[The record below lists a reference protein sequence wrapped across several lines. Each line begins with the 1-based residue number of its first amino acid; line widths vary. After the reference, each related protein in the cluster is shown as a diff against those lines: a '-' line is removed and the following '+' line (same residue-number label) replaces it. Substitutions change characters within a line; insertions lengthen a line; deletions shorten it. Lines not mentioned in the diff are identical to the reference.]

1 MTLLHLDV
9 GAAPSAGRSSAG
21 AGRWPRWRCCTSAR
35 PRPARFA
42 RSRLP
47 VALVTSVVGGLGAV
61 ATARCAAV
69 GVSPLSGAVGE
80 TRSEGP
86 FAAGLRAAGVT
97 GVSLTGRAPRP
108 SYVVIEHGR
117 ASVHD
122 AGDLWG
128 WTP

>member
-9 GAAPSAGRSSAG
+9 GSGAQRADPRLGLVPLAAGGAARIAG
-21 AGRWPRWRCCTSAR
+21 P
-35 PRPARFA
+35 PPADSLD
-42 RSRLP
+42 SRLP